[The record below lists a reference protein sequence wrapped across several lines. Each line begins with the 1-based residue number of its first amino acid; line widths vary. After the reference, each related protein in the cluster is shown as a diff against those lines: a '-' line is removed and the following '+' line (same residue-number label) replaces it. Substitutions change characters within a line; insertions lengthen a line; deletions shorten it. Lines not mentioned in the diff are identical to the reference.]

1 MLDGK
6 VLWVFALEGFEILF
20 DLAHLCFHIAVRD
33 DGFGADDA
41 FLSVVEA
48 EEQDWEFGLEGD
60 VVEAVLPFRGGL
72 ARALR
77 CNAETKGVAL
87 AGDGCQLVRHASVLA
102 TLYGYAAHAAED
114 GAKRPHEPLFLH
126 QELTAE
132 AFGTAIELS
141 HEKVPVAGVWCQGDD
156 VLPWQR
162 HADLGLPT
170 HESIEYETKKSLHR
184 G

>member
-20 DLAHLCFHIAVRD
+20 NLAHLCFHIAVRD

-72 ARALR
+72 ACAFRR
-77 CNAETKGVAL
+77 NAETKGVAL
-87 AGDGCQLVRHASVLA
+87 AGDGCQLVRHAGVLA
-102 TLYGYAAHAAED
+102 TLYGYATHTAED
-114 GAKRPHEPLFLH
+114 GAERPNEPLLLH

-132 AFGTAIELS
+132 AFGTAIELP
-141 HEKVPVAGVWCQGDD
+141 HEEVPVAGVWCQGDD
-156 VLPWQR
+156 VLLWQR

-170 HESIEYETKKSLHR
+170 HESIEYETKESLHR